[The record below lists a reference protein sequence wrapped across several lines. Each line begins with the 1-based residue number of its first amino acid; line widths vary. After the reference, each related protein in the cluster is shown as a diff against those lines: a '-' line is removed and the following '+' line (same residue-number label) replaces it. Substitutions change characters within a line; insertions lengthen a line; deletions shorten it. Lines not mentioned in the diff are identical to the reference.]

1 MCRYLTE
8 DYEDEFKASAGYSGL
23 KFSSQI
29 SAVEIGSMMSDVGLN
44 ISQLRIL
51 LRIFNFILLLEIDSE
66 IARKTDPYFD
76 QSALHRYILFKM
88 LSLSKDFY
96 FLGQAIDL
104 KIEFSKQTI
113 ILNILTSTWCTY
125 MYTISI

>member
-1 MCRYLTE
+1 MLKKDTFIDQTLKILSFNSDNHHHRSSTIHVCCYLTE
-8 DYEDEFKASAGYSGL
+8 DYEDEFKAAAGYSGL

-88 LSLSKDFY
+88 LSLSKDF
-96 FLGQAIDL
+96 
-104 KIEFSKQTI
+104 
-113 ILNILTSTWCTY
+113 
-125 MYTISI
+125 